1 MASKQRLQKKRKARK
16 ERKKAHHK
24 ATKAAESTPGSS
36 KSLGVNINPKPGEA
50 RPVRAMNMPVL
61 DPNLT
66 DKKSRKVLLRTEAK
80 LDQIQAQLEKH
91 NKKWTANVMNVYRQ
105 LDVEHIQ
112 DGINKKQV
120 DLVANVGNRL
130 LHEINAIK
138 DTIESMK
145 TRANDFKHIVV
156 EEIEENGQDGDPPGS
171 EEEDLVIFVG
181 E

>member
-1 MASKQRLQKKRKARK
+1 
-16 ERKKAHHK
+16 
-24 ATKAAESTPGSS
+24 
-36 KSLGVNINPKPGEA
+36 
-50 RPVRAMNMPVL
+50 MNVPVL

-66 DKKSRKVLLRTEAK
+66 DKKSRSVLLRTEAK

-91 NKKWTANVMNVYRQ
+91 NKKWTANVMNVHRQ
-105 LDVEHIQ
+105 LEVELIQ

-120 DLVANVGNRL
+120 DLIANVGNRL

-138 DTIESMK
+138 DIIEGMKK

-156 EEIEENGQDGDPPGS
+156 EEMEENGQDGDLPGS
-171 EEEDLVIFVG
+171 EEEELVIFVG

>member
-1 MASKQRLQKKRKARK
+1 
-16 ERKKAHHK
+16 
-24 ATKAAESTPGSS
+24 
-36 KSLGVNINPKPGEA
+36 
-50 RPVRAMNMPVL
+50 MPVL

-145 TRANDFKHIVV
+145 KTRANDFKHIVV